1 MSKTT
6 WLYLAVIGFVL
17 INLTVASP
25 TPVTIGLV
33 IGLLVYNVT
42 YSFFMKYLNHD

>member
-6 WLYLAVIGFVL
+6 WLYLAVTGFIIL
-17 INLTVASP
+17 NLTYISP

-33 IGLLVYNVT
+33 IGILVYNAT
-42 YSFFMKYLNHD
+42 YAFFMKYLNHD